1 LSCPTG
7 CGPDCIDYEAGKIAR
22 QSDQDIWNF
31 RALARKDLIDYARR
45 RHARQMQE
53 HGASSEEIEAARHVL
68 DPNTLTIGFARRA
81 TAYKRTNLLLRD
93 EEKLV
98 SILTNHDRPVQLLMA
113 AKAHP
118 ADIAGKEMV
127 KQMANFADRPD
138 IRDRV
143 IFLEDYDI
151 DLAQHLQAGVDL
163 WINTPLRPNEAC

>member
-1 LSCPTG
+1 
-7 CGPDCIDYEAGKIAR
+7 
-22 QSDQDIWNF
+22 
-31 RALARKDLIDYARR
+31 
-45 RHARQMQE
+45 MQE
-53 HGASSEEIEAARHVL
+53 HGASPEEIEAARHVL

-118 ADIAGKEMV
+118 ADVAGKEMV

-138 IRDRV
+138 VTDRV

-163 WINTPLRPNEAC
+163 WINTPLRPNEACGTSGMKVLANGGLNLSTLDGWWDEAYDPRVGWLLGDEGDEI